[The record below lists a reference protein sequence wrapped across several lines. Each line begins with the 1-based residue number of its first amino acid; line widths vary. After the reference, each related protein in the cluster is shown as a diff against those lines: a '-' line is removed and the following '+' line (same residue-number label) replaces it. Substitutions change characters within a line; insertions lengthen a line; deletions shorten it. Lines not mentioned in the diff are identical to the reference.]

1 MDGRFLRQR
10 RTSVF
15 LVIAIWLTSLP
26 AVAVLVENLYR
37 ADVEIADHSSRALQ
51 RASRAGLAQV
61 LVKISGN
68 RDVLNSAE
76 VKTALADNRRFLQR
90 YQYHQTEAD
99 GLRLQIHYDSQL
111 VTELLTQAKQPLW
124 TANRPPLLIWLVVD
138 DSGGRRFAGAD
149 THPELIESLQT
160 ELQRRGVPAVF
171 PLQDIQDAM
180 MVSIHDLWKL
190 DTLAIYRASQRY
202 AVGNILVGRLSTM
215 SDGRWMGDWLYLQ
228 EGESTAN
235 SFYGK
240 ALEPTSIAAIDFVA
254 ERMANRYAV
263 AAGTSLG
270 EDVLIR
276 VDNLKDYAAYRAVV
290 EYLEDIELVDSAY
303 PAYIEG
309 GTMVFRLRA
318 QAEAEQLHR
327 IIALSHNLRRQE
339 PVPPLSGATEPAQLV
354 YRWNP

>member
-1 MDGRFLRQR
+1 MRPGRF
-10 RTSVF
+10 SVF
-15 LVIAIWLTSLP
+15 LVIAVWLTSLP
-26 AVAVLVENLYR
+26 AVAVPVENLYR
-37 ADVEIADHSSRALQ
+37 ADVEVADHSSRALQ
-51 RASRAGLAQV
+51 RAGRAGLAQV
-61 LVKISGN
+61 LVKISGS
-68 RDVLNSAE
+68 RAVLNSVE

-90 YQYHQTEAD
+90 YQYHQTEAN

-111 VTELLTQAKQPLW
+111 ITELLTQAKQPLW
-124 TANRPPLLIWLVVD
+124 TANRLPVLIWLVVD
-138 DSGGRRFAGAD
+138 DSGGRRFGAAD
-149 THPELIESLQT
+149 THPQWMESLQT
-160 ELQRRGVPAVF
+160 GLQRRGVPAVF
-171 PLQDIQDAM
+171 PLQDLQDAM

-202 AVGNILVGRLSTM
+202 AVGNILVGRLSAM

-228 EGESTAN
+228 EGESTTN

-263 AAGTSLG
+263 VAGVSRG
-270 EDVLIR
+270 ENVLIR
-276 VDNLKDYAAYRAVV
+276 VDNLKDYGAYRAVV
-290 EYLEDIELVDSAY
+290 QYLENIELVDSAY

-309 GTMVFRLRA
+309 DSMVFRLRA

-327 IIALSHNLRRQE
+327 IIALSHNLRRQ
-339 PVPPLSGATEPAQLV
+339 VSAPPLSGATELAQLV